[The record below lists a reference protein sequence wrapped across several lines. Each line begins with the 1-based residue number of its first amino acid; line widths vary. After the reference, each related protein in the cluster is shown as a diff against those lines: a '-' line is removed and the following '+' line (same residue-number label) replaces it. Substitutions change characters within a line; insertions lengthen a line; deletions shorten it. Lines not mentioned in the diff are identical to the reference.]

1 MSLHR
6 VLSLI
11 IEDEEGGGIES
22 KMSLTNK
29 GPYSVKTFTLVN
41 IRRAVISWDVLTFLN
56 VCGVTEFQAN

>member
-11 IEDEEGGGIES
+11 IEDEEGGNES

-29 GPYSVKTFTLVN
+29 GPYSVKMFTLVN
-41 IRRAVISWDVLTFLN
+41 IRHTVISWDVLTFLN
-56 VCGVTEFQAN
+56 VCGVTEFQAS